1 MSETFHGS
9 KNCPRRAR
17 ARSPG
22 REEGEEDVA
31 RRGEMAA
38 ENKPEGLK
46 RIRNPDRMYRSAVGY
61 AGHAPPKGVSDDTE
75 MNNEHGHLKIYLPK
89 KLLECLPKCSS
100 LPKERHRW
108 NTNEEIAA
116 YLITFEKHE
125 EWLTTSP
132 KTRPQN
138 GSMILYNRKKVK
150 YRKDGYCWK
159 KRKDGKTTRE
169 DHMKLKVQGVE
180 CLYGCYVHS
189 SIIPTFH
196 RRCYWLLQNPDIVL
210 VHYLN
215 VPAIEDCGKPC
226 GPILCSI
233 NTDKKEWAKWTKEE
247 LIGQLKPMFHGIK
260 WTCSNGNSSTGFS
273 VEQLVQQI
281 LDSHQTKPPPR
292 THNCLCTGTLG
303 AGSSLHHKCNSAKH
317 RIISPKVD
325 PRSVAYSSGHSEV
338 QNNDVSEGKTEH
350 SHGGSGAKSIRG
362 GAEGG
367 GSAREKRNGKVQ
379 KPALLHQSSTEV
391 SSTNQVEVPDTTQNS
406 PVSISSGLNSDPD
419 VADSPVVAAM
429 GHMASVM
436 SGLSQ
441 SATVFMSEVTGDP
454 VYSMSPTGPNSHL
467 MGPDASSQGL
477 VLAVTSDSH
486 KFAYPSTGGGAGG
499 GTSATE
505 GLAMLSASGVSEEL
519 VLSSSLDS
527 GGIKLPETTMNFD
540 PDCFLNNPKQGQTY
554 GGSRLKSEGGT
565 NSGSSGCTN
574 GNLCRSPPITD
585 NGYGFNATLVKNIKT
600 EDTSFEQQ
608 LAKESGYQ
616 MGEVVSGGGGV
627 TGSVGTA
634 TTQGSLTL
642 TPTGSLVPS
651 GDGLSPS
658 TTLEQMDFSAIEPKQ
673 DYSSG
678 TVSAGYGQSM
688 SSPHLGHQSRSPSFF
703 LQDAPPTQPASQG
716 TQGSGQKAHLL
727 EQNSH
732 DSRAYLGLQVIKTDS
747 PSSNGHLHQHHVHQG
762 QHNATSCNGSPPAER
777 HSPAGSLQLLQYQ
790 GGFPGMGTEH
800 EEVVGME
807 QPGNTGEGQPGGSE
821 TRVEGLHKSGD
832 HLQACGGPGTEGGGA
847 DSYLQTTSENVGGG
861 TPGAG
866 AGDGGALHNG
876 STSNGTGG
884 SPHQQLQPLLQGAGL
899 VQGLY
904 NTVGSHQALSGAG
917 ASGGGMEITLDHFD
931 ISFGNQF
938 SDLINDFIS
947 VDGGGAPVGQGGAIY
962 THQLMSQPG
971 AESQTSTTVAAQP
984 TQEDA
989 GARGTGYSPSELCL
1003 QPCCSPQSLSAGGGT
1018 GATAGEA
1025 GSLAYMHVAE
1035 VVSAAVVHGALGM
1048 LQATGRL
1055 FMVTDYSPE
1064 WSYPEGGVKVL
1075 ITGPWQEA
1083 NSSYSCLFD
1092 QITVPASLIQPGVL
1106 RCYCP
1111 AHDTGLVTLQVAV
1124 SNQII
1129 SNSVVFEYK
1138 ARALP
1143 ALPSS
1148 QHDWLSLDDNQ
1159 FRMSILERLEQ
1170 MERRMAEM
1178 AGLHQQGSGGASGA
1192 GGGGGGGGGGGS
1204 SGGGGNGGSTSQS
1217 QFVAGQG
1224 PAGSSFESRVVVVC
1238 EKMMNRTCWAKSK
1251 HLIHSKTFRG
1261 MTLLH
1266 LAAAQGYAT
1275 LIQTLIKWRNK
1286 HVDSIDL
1293 ELEVDPLNVDHF
1305 SCTPLMWA
1313 CALGHLEAALVL
1325 YKWDRRALTI
1335 PDSLGRL
1342 PLAIA
1347 RSRGHTK
1354 LAECL
1359 EQLQR
1364 EEQQPPASLPPTP
1377 RMAFSPAPDSSA
1389 SDSWMVTWGNDSLA
1403 VSTAQKSGTT
1413 DRTSSLSNLNP
1424 DLRRPRSEPSS
1435 YYSSECQRDLP
1446 LAKKHKPNPE
1456 TFQSRPDKA
1465 ASIPLS
1471 LEQQQL
1477 NKVSG
1482 SPKSLLPEN
1491 VVPDKSL
1498 EEAASPGGL
1507 PQTKTGTFCGPGGGS
1522 RTPKWSSRDLSLV
1535 GTSDKKA
1542 AGGGSGSLAKEK
1554 LASRLRSREPLSLLM
1569 VSEREVAD
1577 GDLLVYRE
1585 DLENQDC
1592 LAHMDSLQVNMMSLA
1607 EHIIEATPERIKR
1620 ENFVTTEVAPL
1631 DGPGLNNT
1639 MSWLAGYLGDVEHL
1653 PSLIHLRS
1661 LFPEPLTPSSNPS
1674 LSPAGS
1680 PAHEGP
1686 LEKPSLPSPADWS
1699 DFLSASNSKVERD
1712 LAQLTLSDPEQRE
1725 LYEAA
1730 RLVQTA
1736 FRKYKE
1742 RPLREQQEVAAA
1754 VIQRCY
1760 TKYKQVG
1767 QKQWYL
1773 PSYALYKKMTQ
1784 AAILIQS
1791 KFRSYHEQKKFQ
1803 QSRRAAVLIQ
1813 QYYRSYKEF
1822 GRLRPHRRAAAALVQ
1837 HKLRSSLLTKKQDQA
1852 ARKIMRFLR
1861 RCRHSPL
1868 MDHRLF
1874 KRVSAASEAQYVLF
1888 SLSFSLYPSF
1898 SLVRPSY
1905 PPTLSLH
1912 FPLLPLLPATP
1923 QPCFTHFLP
1932 LLPDACLHDSCRLEP
1947 EKD

>member
-1 MSETFHGS
+1 
-9 KNCPRRAR
+9 
-17 ARSPG
+17 
-22 REEGEEDVA
+22 
-31 RRGEMAA
+31 MAA

-46 RIRNPDRMYRSAVGY
+46 KVRNPDRMYRSAVCY
-61 AGHAPPKGVSDDTE
+61 AGHGPPKSISDDTE
-75 MNNEHGHLKIYLPK
+75 TNNEHGHLKIYLPK
-89 KLLECLPKCSS
+89 KLLECLPKCTS

-247 LIGQLKPMFHGIK
+247 LIGQLKPM
-260 WTCSNGNSSTGFS
+260 C
-273 VEQLVQQI
+273 
-281 LDSHQTKPPPR
+281 
-292 THNCLCTGTLG
+292 
-303 AGSSLHHKCNSAKH
+303 AGSSVHHKCNSAKH

-325 PRSVAYSSGHSEV
+325 PRSGGYSSAHSEV

-350 SHGGSGAKSIRG
+350 SAHGGGKTSGG
-362 GAEGG
+362 GGGG
-367 GSAREKRNGKVQ
+367 GSTREKRNGKVH
-379 KPALLHQSSTEV
+379 KPVLLHQNSTEV

-419 VADSPVVAAM
+419 MADSPVVTGM
-429 GHMASVM
+429 SHVASVM

-441 SATVFMSEVTGDP
+441 SVFMSEVAGDP
-454 VYSMSPTGPNSHL
+454 VYSMSPTGGPNTHL
-467 MGPDASSQGL
+467 IGADATSQGL
-477 VLAVTSDSH
+477 VLSVTSDRH
-486 KFAYPSTGGGAGG
+486 KFAFPSGGVGEPGTTTAGD
-499 GTSATE
+499 S
-505 GLAMLSASGVSEEL
+505 LSMLSTAGVSEEL

-527 GGIKLPETTMNFD
+527 GTIKIPETNMNFD

-554 GGSRLKSEGGT
+554 GGSAMKTEG
-565 NSGSSGCTN
+565 NSSNSSASCGNGNTN
-574 GNLCRSPPITD
+574 GSLQRSPTMSD
-585 NGYGFNATLVKNIKT
+585 NGYTFSSALVKNIKT

-616 MGEVVSGGGGV
+616 VGPVVNCGSGVSVSSGA
-627 TGSVGTA
+627 GSG
-634 TTQGSLTL
+634 QGSLTL
-642 TPTGSLVPS
+642 TAAGSLLPS
-651 GDGLSPS
+651 GGGLSPS
-658 TTLEQMDFSAIEPKQ
+658 TTLEQMDFSAIDAKQ
-673 DYSSG
+673 DYTSNAA
-678 TVSAGYGQSM
+678 TVSYGQAM
-688 SSPHLGHQSRSPSFF
+688 SSPHMQHQNRSPSFF
-703 LQDAPPTQPASQG
+703 LQDGSQTNQTQQG
-716 TQGSGQKAHLL
+716 RPSMGPKTHMM
-727 EQNSH
+727 EHNSH
-732 DSRAYLGLQVIKTDS
+732 DSGGYMGLQVVKTDS
-747 PSSNGHLHQHHVHQG
+747 PGSNGHLHHHHQAHQNQHRA
-762 QHNATSCNGSPPAER
+762 NCNGGSPAEG
-777 HSPAGSLQLLQYQ
+777 PGQAGSLQLLQYQ
-790 GGFPGMGTEH
+790 GTFPGLGAEH
-800 EEVVGME
+800 EEVVGLE
-807 QPGNTGEGQPGGSE
+807 QPGSVSSAQAGATENGAENLLKP
-821 TRVEGLHKSGD
+821 GD
-832 HLQACGGPGTEGGGA
+832 HIQACGAGNGEGGGA
-847 DSYLQTTSENVGGG
+847 EHYLQQASDGGG
-861 TPGAG
+861 AGTGG
-866 AGDGGALHNG
+866 AGDGVAIHNG
-876 STSNGTGG
+876 NNNSDGSNR
-884 SPHQQLQPLLQGAGL
+884 SQQQQQLQPLLQGTSM

-904 NTVGSHQALSGAG
+904 NAVGTHQGLGGAASNGGAG
-917 ASGGGMEITLDHFD
+917 GTGMEISLDHFD

-947 VDGGGAPVGQGGAIY
+947 VDGSGTAMSAGGALYA
-962 THQLMSQPG
+962 HQLV
-971 AESQTSTTVAAQP
+971 TSHSSDNQNTAGGPPQQG
-984 TQEDA
+984 QEDG
-989 GARGTGYSPSELCL
+989 GARGSGYSPSELCL
-1003 QPCCSPQSLSAGGGT
+1003 QPCCSPQSLSGGT
-1018 GATAGEA
+1018 GAGGNTGEA
-1025 GSLAYMHVAE
+1025 GSLSYMNVAE
-1035 VVSAAVVHGALGM
+1035 VVSAAVAQGALGM

-1083 NSSYSCLFD
+1083 SSNYSCLFD
-1092 QITVPASLIQPGVL
+1092 QISVPASLIQPGVL

-1143 ALPSS
+1143 SLPSS

-1178 AGLHQQGSGGASGA
+1178 ASHQQPSSAGSGGAGGGTGGAGGGGGGGGGA
-1192 GGGGGGGGGGGS
+1192 GGGGGGGGGGG
-1204 SGGGGNGGSTSQS
+1204 NNSQS
-1217 QFVAGQG
+1217 QCVSGQTQ
-1224 PAGSSFESRVVVVC
+1224 ASSSFESRVVVVC
-1238 EKMMNRTCWAKSK
+1238 EKMMSRACWAKSK

-1266 LAAAQGYAT
+1266 LAAGQGYAT
-1275 LIQTLIKWRNK
+1275 LIQTLIKWRTK
-1286 HVDSIDL
+1286 HADSIDL

-1313 CALGHLEAALVL
+1313 CALGHLEAAVVL
-1325 YKWDRRALTI
+1325 YKWDRRALAI

-1342 PLAIA
+1342 PLSIA

-1364 EEQQPPASLPPTP
+1364 EEQQPPAPLPPTTH
-1377 RMAFSPAPDSSA
+1377 MSFSPAPDA
-1389 SDSWMVTWGNDSLA
+1389 PTTDSWMVSWANDSVVA
-1403 VSTAQKSGTT
+1403 PSGKKGGPVTT
-1413 DRTSSLSNLNP
+1413 TTTSSTTSLNL
-1424 DLRRPRSEPSS
+1424 DLRRPRSEPSN
-1435 YYSSECQRDLP
+1435 YYSSEGQRDLP

-1456 TFQSRPDKA
+1456 LFQTRPDKA
-1465 ASIPLS
+1465 MSVPLS

-1477 NKVSG
+1477 HKLSSSAKSLSSEGLSSDKGLSTGGSTGTARWTSRESFSSSNLGRKALGISG
-1482 SPKSLLPEN
+1482 SSSL
-1491 VVPDKSL
+1491 
-1498 EEAASPGGL
+1498 G
-1507 PQTKTGTFCGPGGGS
+1507 
-1522 RTPKWSSRDLSLV
+1522 
-1535 GTSDKKA
+1535 
-1542 AGGGSGSLAKEK
+1542 KEK
-1554 LASRLRSREPLSLLM
+1554 LVNRLRQREQLGMLVMADREMADSELLS
-1569 VSEREVAD
+1569 
-1577 GDLLVYRE
+1577 YRE

-1592 LAHMDSLQVNMMSLA
+1592 LTQMDDLQVNMMTLA

-1620 ENFVTTEVAPL
+1620 ENFTTSDSAPL
-1631 DGPGLNNT
+1631 DTSGVSNT
-1639 MSWLAGYLGDVEHL
+1639 MNWLANYLGDVEQL
-1653 PSLIHLRS
+1653 PSIIHLRS
-1661 LFPEPLTPSSNPS
+1661 LYNEPLTPSSNPS
-1674 LSPAGS
+1674 LSPGAS
-1680 PAHEGP
+1680 PLREGP
-1686 LEKPSLPSPADWS
+1686 LERSTLPSPADWS
-1699 DFLSASNSKVERD
+1699 EFINASNSKVERD

-1736 FRKYKE
+1736 FRKYKG

-1760 TKYKQVG
+1760 KKYKQLTWIAL
-1767 QKQWYL
+1767 K
-1773 PSYALYKKMTQ
+1773 YALYKKMTQ

-1803 QSRRAAVLIQ
+1803 QSKRAAVLIQ

-1822 GRLRPHRRAAAALVQ
+1822 GRLKPHHHGAAAALVQ
-1837 HKLRSSLLTKKQDQA
+1837 HKLRGSLLTKRQDQA

-1874 KRVSAASEAQYVLF
+1874 KRGE
-1888 SLSFSLYPSF
+1888 
-1898 SLVRPSY
+1898 RI
-1905 PPTLSLH
+1905 
-1912 FPLLPLLPATP
+1912 
-1923 QPCFTHFLP
+1923 
-1932 LLPDACLHDSCRLEP
+1932 
-1947 EKD
+1947 EKGQGT

>member
-1 MSETFHGS
+1 
-9 KNCPRRAR
+9 
-17 ARSPG
+17 
-22 REEGEEDVA
+22 
-31 RRGEMAA
+31 MAA

-46 RIRNPDRMYRSAVGY
+46 KVRNPDRMYRSAVCY
-61 AGHAPPKGVSDDTE
+61 AGHGPPKSISDDTE
-75 MNNEHGHLKIYLPK
+75 TNNEHGHLKIYLPK
-89 KLLECLPKCSS
+89 KLLECLPKCTS

-247 LIGQLKPMFHGIK
+247 LIGQLKPM
-260 WTCSNGNSSTGFS
+260 C
-273 VEQLVQQI
+273 
-281 LDSHQTKPPPR
+281 
-292 THNCLCTGTLG
+292 
-303 AGSSLHHKCNSAKH
+303 AGSSVHHKCNSAKH

-325 PRSVAYSSGHSEV
+325 PRSGGYSSAHSEV

-350 SHGGSGAKSIRG
+350 SAHGGGKSSGG
-362 GAEGG
+362 GGGG
-367 GSAREKRNGKVQ
+367 GSAREKRNGKVH
-379 KPALLHQSSTEV
+379 KPVLLHQNSTEV

-419 VADSPVVAAM
+419 MADSPVVTGM
-429 GHMASVM
+429 SHVPSVM
-436 SGLSQ
+436 SSLSQ
-441 SATVFMSEVTGDP
+441 SVFMSEVTGDP
-454 VYSMSPTGPNSHL
+454 VYSMSPTGGPNAHL
-467 MGPDASSQGL
+467 MGADATSQGL
-477 VLAVTSDSH
+477 VLSVAADRH
-486 KFAYPSTGGGAGG
+486 KFAFPGGGVGEPGTTTAGD
-499 GTSATE
+499 S
-505 GLAMLSASGVSEEL
+505 LSMLSAAGVSEEL
-519 VLSSSLDS
+519 VLTSSLDA
-527 GGIKLPETTMNFD
+527 GTIKMPETNMNFD

-554 GGSRLKSEGGT
+554 GGSALKTEN
-565 NSGSSGCTN
+565 NSSSTSSSSGGSSSTN
-574 GNLCRSPPITD
+574 GSLQRSPNMAD
-585 NGYGFNATLVKNIKT
+585 NGYTFNSALIKNIKT

-616 MGEVVSGGGGV
+616 VGGV
-627 TGSVGTA
+627 VNCGSGVSSGA
-634 TTQGSLTL
+634 GSNQGSLGL
-642 TPTGSLVPS
+642 TTAGSLLPS
-651 GDGLSPS
+651 GGGLSPS
-658 TTLEQMDFSAIEPKQ
+658 TTLEQMDFSAIDAKQ
-673 DYSSG
+673 EYTSSAAA
-678 TVSAGYGQSM
+678 VSYGQAM
-688 SSPHLGHQSRSPSFF
+688 SSPHMQHQNHSPSFF
-703 LQDAPPTQPASQG
+703 LQDASQTSQTQQG
-716 TQGSGQKAHLL
+716 RSSLGQKTHLM
-727 EQNSH
+727 EHNSH
-732 DSRAYLGLQVIKTDS
+732 DSGGYMGLQVVKTDS
-747 PSSNGHLHQHHVHQG
+747 PGSNGHLHHHHQTQTQHRA
-762 QHNATSCNGSPPAER
+762 NCNGGSPTEGPGQT
-777 HSPAGSLQLLQYQ
+777 GSLQLLQYQ
-790 GGFPGMGTEH
+790 GPFPGMGTEH
-800 EEVVGME
+800 EEVVGLD
-807 QPGNTGEGQPGGSE
+807 QAGGVSSAQTGANGENGADNLLKP
-821 TRVEGLHKSGD
+821 GD
-832 HLQACGGPGTEGGGA
+832 HIQACGAGNGDGGGA
-847 DSYLQTTSENVGGG
+847 EHYLQQASDGGGGG
-861 TPGAG
+861 TGGAG
-866 AGDGGALHNG
+866 EGVTIHNG
-876 STSNGTGG
+876 NNNNDGSNRTQQQ
-884 SPHQQLQPLLQGAGL
+884 QQLQPLLQGTSM

-904 NTVGSHQALSGAG
+904 NSVGTHQGLGGAASNGGAG
-917 ASGGGMEITLDHFD
+917 GTGMEINLDHFD

-947 VDGGGAPVGQGGAIY
+947 VDGSGTAMSAGGALYA
-962 THQLMSQPG
+962 HQLV
-971 AESQTSTTVAAQP
+971 TSHSSENQNTASGGPQQA
-984 TQEDA
+984 QEDG
-989 GARGTGYSPSELCL
+989 GARGSGYNPSELCL
-1003 QPCCSPQSLSAGGGT
+1003 QPCCSPQSLSGGAGAGGNT
-1018 GATAGEA
+1018 GEA
-1025 GSLAYMHVAE
+1025 GSLSYMNVAE
-1035 VVSAAVVHGALGM
+1035 VVSAAVAQGALGM

-1083 NSSYSCLFD
+1083 SSNYSCLFD
-1092 QITVPASLIQPGVL
+1092 QISVPASLIQPGVL

-1111 AHDTGLVTLQVAV
+1111 AHDTGLVTLQVAI

-1129 SNSVVFEYK
+1129 SSSVVFEYK

-1143 ALPSS
+1143 SLPSS

-1178 AGLHQQGSGGASGA
+1178 ASHQQSSSAGSGGAGGGA

-1204 SGGGGNGGSTSQS
+1204 GGGGGGGNNSQTQCVS
-1217 QFVAGQG
+1217 GQTQ
-1224 PAGSSFESRVVVVC
+1224 ASSSFESRVVVVC
-1238 EKMMNRTCWAKSK
+1238 EKMMSRACWAKSK

-1266 LAAAQGYAT
+1266 LAAGQGYAT
-1275 LIQTLIKWRNK
+1275 LIQTLIKWRTK
-1286 HVDSIDL
+1286 HADSIDL

-1313 CALGHLEAALVL
+1313 CALGHLEAAVVL
-1325 YKWDRRALTI
+1325 YKWDRRALAI

-1342 PLAIA
+1342 PLSIA

-1364 EEQQPPASLPPTP
+1364 EEQQPAAPLPPTSH
-1377 RMAFSPAPDSSA
+1377 MSFSPAPDA
-1389 SDSWMVTWGNDSLA
+1389 PTTDSWMVSWANDSIVA
-1403 VSTAQKSGTT
+1403 PSGKKGGPANTT
-1413 DRTSSLSNLNP
+1413 TTSSTTSLNP
-1424 DLRRPRSEPSS
+1424 DLRRPRSEPSNC
-1435 YYSSECQRDLP
+1435 YSSEGQRDLP

-1456 TFQSRPDKA
+1456 LFQTRPDKA
-1465 ASIPLS
+1465 MSVPLS
-1471 LEQQQL
+1471 LEQQHL
-1477 NKVSG
+1477 HKLST
-1482 SPKSLLPEN
+1482 STKSLSSEGLSS
-1491 VVPDKSL
+1491 DKSL
-1498 EEAASPGGL
+1498 SGGS
-1507 PQTKTGTFCGPGGGS
+1507 TGTTRWTS
-1522 RTPKWSSRDLSLV
+1522 RENFSSSNLGRKPL
-1535 GTSDKKA
+1535 GM
-1542 AGGGSGSLAKEK
+1542 SGSSSLTKEK
-1554 LASRLRSREPLSLLM
+1554 LVNRLRQREQLGMLVMADREMADSELLS
-1569 VSEREVAD
+1569 
-1577 GDLLVYRE
+1577 YRE

-1592 LAHMDSLQVNMMSLA
+1592 FTQMDDLQVNMMTLA

-1620 ENFVTTEVAPL
+1620 ENFTAADSVPL
-1631 DGPGLNNT
+1631 DTSGVSST
-1639 MSWLAGYLGDVEHL
+1639 MNWLANYLGDVEQL
-1653 PSLIHLRS
+1653 PSIIHLRS
-1661 LFPEPLTPSSNPS
+1661 LYNEPLTPSSNPS
-1674 LSPAGS
+1674 LSPGGS
-1680 PAHEGP
+1680 PLREGP
-1686 LEKPSLPSPADWS
+1686 LERSAVPSLADWS
-1699 DFLSASNSKVERD
+1699 EFINASNSKVERD

-1736 FRKYKE
+1736 FRKYKG

-1760 TKYKQVG
+1760 KKYKQLTWIAL
-1767 QKQWYL
+1767 K
-1773 PSYALYKKMTQ
+1773 YALYKKMTQ

-1822 GRLRPHRRAAAALVQ
+1822 GRLKPQQRGAAAALVQ
-1837 HKLRSSLLTKKQDQA
+1837 HKLRGSLLTKRQDQA

-1861 RCRHSPL
+1861 RCRHRVKELKRAREHETPQKSPL
-1868 MDHRLF
+1868 AM
-1874 KRVSAASEAQYVLF
+1874 
-1888 SLSFSLYPSF
+1888 
-1898 SLVRPSY
+1898 
-1905 PPTLSLH
+1905 
-1912 FPLLPLLPATP
+1912 
-1923 QPCFTHFLP
+1923 
-1932 LLPDACLHDSCRLEP
+1932 
-1947 EKD
+1947 

>member
-1 MSETFHGS
+1 
-9 KNCPRRAR
+9 
-17 ARSPG
+17 
-22 REEGEEDVA
+22 
-31 RRGEMAA
+31 MAA

-46 RIRNPDRMYRSAVGY
+46 KIRNPDRMYRSAVCY
-61 AGHAPPKGVSDDTE
+61 AGHGPPKSISDDTE

-260 WTCSNGNSSTGFS
+260 WTCSNGNSSSGFS

-303 AGSSLHHKCNSAKH
+303 AGSSVHHKCNSAKH

-325 PRSVAYSSGHSEV
+325 PRSGGYGSNHSEV

-350 SHGGSGAKSIRG
+350 SSHGGGKSSGGG
-362 GAEGG
+362 GAGG
-367 GSAREKRNGKVQ
+367 GSAREKRNGKVH
-379 KPALLHQSSTEV
+379 KPVLLHQNSTEV

-419 VADSPVVAAM
+419 MADSPVVTGM
-429 GHMASVM
+429 GHVASVM
-436 SGLSQ
+436 SSLSQ
-441 SATVFMSEVTGDP
+441 SVFMSEVTGDP
-454 VYSMSPTGPNSHL
+454 VYSMSPTAGPNAHL
-467 MGPDASSQGL
+467 MGPDAASQGM
-477 VLAVTSDSH
+477 VLSVTSDSH
-486 KFAYPSTGGGAGG
+486 KFAFPGGGAGDAGAAG
-499 GTSATE
+499 GAD
-505 GLAMLSASGVSEEL
+505 GLAMLSAAGVSEEL

-527 GGIKLPETTMNFD
+527 GAIKIPETSMNFD

-554 GGSRLKSEGGT
+554 GGSGMKSEGGSSSASSC
-565 NSGSSGCTN
+565 SGGGGSTN
-574 GNLCRSPPITD
+574 GSLRSPPMSD
-585 NGYGFNATLVKNIKT
+585 NSYGFNSALVKNIKT

-616 MGEVVSGGGGV
+616 VGAVVSCGGGV
-627 TGSVGTA
+627 SVSSGA
-634 TTQGSLTL
+634 GPAQGSLSL
-642 TPTGSLVPS
+642 TPAGSLLPS
-651 GDGLSPS
+651 GGGLSPS
-658 TTLEQMDFSAIEPKQ
+658 TTLEQMDFSAIDAKQ
-673 DYSSG
+673 DYSA
-678 TVSAGYGQSM
+678 SAASVAYGQAM
-688 SSPHLGHQSRSPSFF
+688 SSPHLSHQSRSPSFF
-703 LQDAPPTQPASQG
+703 LQDTSQAG
-716 TQGSGQKAHLL
+716 QAQQGRPGLGQKTHMM
-727 EQNSH
+727 EHNSH
-732 DSRAYLGLQVIKTDS
+732 DSGAYLGLQVVKTDS
-747 PSSNGHLHQHHVHQG
+747 PGSNGHLHHHHQSHQG
-762 QHNATSCNGSPPAER
+762 QHRANCNGGSPTEGPGQ
-777 HSPAGSLQLLQYQ
+777 AGSLQLLQYQ
-790 GGFPGMGTEH
+790 GGFPGLGPEH
-800 EEVVGME
+800 EEVVGLE
-807 QPGNTGEGQPGGSE
+807 QPGSVGSGQAGVNENGAD
-821 TRVEGLHKSGD
+821 GLLKPGD
-832 HLQACGGPGTEGGGA
+832 HMQACGGGNGEGGGTEH
-847 DSYLQTTSENVGGG
+847 YLQQASDGGG
-861 TPGAG
+861 GG
-866 AGDGGALHNG
+866 GGGGEGVSLRNGNGGNDGSGR
-876 STSNGTGG
+876 SQ
-884 SPHQQLQPLLQGAGL
+884 QQLQPLLQGPGM

-904 NTVGSHQALSGAG
+904 NTVGAHQGLAGPGNNGGAG
-917 ASGGGMEITLDHFD
+917 GGGMEISLDHFD

-947 VDGGGAPVGQGGAIY
+947 VDGSGASMAAGGALYA
-962 THQLMSQPG
+962 HQLVASHGSDGQAAASG
-971 AESQTSTTVAAQP
+971 APQQG
-984 TQEDA
+984 QEDGGPR
-989 GARGTGYSPSELCL
+989 GAGYSPSELCL
-1003 QPCCSPQSLSAGGGT
+1003 QPCCSPQSMGGGAGG
-1018 GATAGEA
+1018 AGGEQ

-1035 VVSAAVVHGALGM
+1035 VVSAAVAQGALGM

-1083 NSSYSCLFD
+1083 SSNYSCLFD
-1092 QITVPASLIQPGVL
+1092 QISVPASLIQPGVL

-1111 AHDTGLVTLQVAV
+1111 AHDTGLVTLQVAA
-1124 SNQII
+1124 SSQII

-1143 ALPSS
+1143 SLPSS

-1178 AGLHQQGSGGASGA
+1178 ASHHQQSSGGSAGPGGGAGGA
-1192 GGGGGGGGGGGS
+1192 GGGGGEGGGGGT
-1204 SGGGGNGGSTSQS
+1204 NTQS
-1217 QFVAGQG
+1217 QCVSGQ
-1224 PAGSSFESRVVVVC
+1224 ADSSFESRVVVVC
-1238 EKMMNRTCWAKSK
+1238 EKMMNRACWAKSK

-1266 LAAAQGYAT
+1266 LAAGQGYAT
-1275 LIQTLIKWRNK
+1275 LIQTLIKWRTK
-1286 HVDSIDL
+1286 HADSIDL

-1313 CALGHLEAALVL
+1313 CALGHLEAAVVL
-1325 YKWDRRALTI
+1325 YKWDRRALAI

-1342 PLAIA
+1342 PLSIA

-1364 EEQQPPASLPPTP
+1364 EEQQPPAPLPPTS
-1377 RMAFSPAPDSSA
+1377 RMSFSPAPDVPT
-1389 SDSWMVTWGNDSLA
+1389 SDSWMVTWASDGVVA
-1403 VSTAQKSGTT
+1403 PSGKKGGAATT
-1413 DRTSSLSNLNP
+1413 STSSTTNLNP
-1424 DLRRPRSEPSS
+1424 DLRRPRSEPSN

-1446 LAKKHKPNPE
+1446 QAKKHKPNPE
-1456 TFQSRPDKA
+1456 LFQSRPDKA
-1465 ASIPLS
+1465 MSVPLS

-1477 NKVSG
+1477 HRLSS
-1482 SPKSLLPEN
+1482 SPKST
-1491 VVPDKSL
+1491 DKGLSGG
-1498 EEAASPGGL
+1498 AS
-1507 PQTKTGTFCGPGGGS
+1507 GGGA
-1522 RTPKWSSRDLSLV
+1522 KWSSRESF
-1535 GTSDKKA
+1535 SS
-1542 AGGGSGSLAKEK
+1542 GGSGRKSAGAAGSSLGKER
-1554 LASRLRSREPLSLLM
+1554 LASRLRQREQLGMLVM
-1569 VSEREVAD
+1569 AEREMVD
-1577 GDLLVYRE
+1577 TELLSYRE
-1585 DLENQDC
+1585 DLVNQDC
-1592 LAHMDSLQVNMMSLA
+1592 LTQMDDLQANMMTLA

-1620 ENFVTTEVAPL
+1620 DNFVAMDSVPL
-1631 DGPGLNNT
+1631 DSTGVSNT
-1639 MSWLAGYLGDVEHL
+1639 MSWLANYLGDVEHL
-1653 PSLIHLRS
+1653 PSIIHLRS
-1661 LFPEPLTPSSNPS
+1661 LYSEPLTPSSNPS
-1674 LSPAGS
+1674 LSPGGS
-1680 PAHEGP
+1680 PLREGP
-1686 LEKPSLPSPADWS
+1686 QERPTLPSPADWS
-1699 DFLSASNSKVERD
+1699 EFISASNSKVERD

-1736 FRKYKE
+1736 FRKYKG

-1760 TKYKQVG
+1760 KKYKQLTWIAL
-1767 QKQWYL
+1767 K
-1773 PSYALYKKMTQ
+1773 YALYKKMTQ

-1813 QYYRSYKEF
+1813 QYYRSYKEL
-1822 GRLRPHRRAAAALVQ
+1822 GRLKPHRRGATTLVQ
-1837 HKLRSSLLTKKQDQA
+1837 HKLRSSLLTKRQDQA

-1874 KRVSAASEAQYVLF
+1874 KRSE
-1888 SLSFSLYPSF
+1888 
-1898 SLVRPSY
+1898 RI
-1905 PPTLSLH
+1905 
-1912 FPLLPLLPATP
+1912 
-1923 QPCFTHFLP
+1923 
-1932 LLPDACLHDSCRLEP
+1932 
-1947 EKD
+1947 EKGQGT

>member
-1 MSETFHGS
+1 
-9 KNCPRRAR
+9 
-17 ARSPG
+17 
-22 REEGEEDVA
+22 
-31 RRGEMAA
+31 MAA

-46 RIRNPDRMYRSAVGY
+46 KIRNPDRMYRSAVCY
-61 AGHAPPKGVSDDTE
+61 AGHAPPKSISDDTE

-247 LIGQLKPMFHGIK
+247 LIGQLKPM
-260 WTCSNGNSSTGFS
+260 C
-273 VEQLVQQI
+273 
-281 LDSHQTKPPPR
+281 
-292 THNCLCTGTLG
+292 
-303 AGSSLHHKCNSAKH
+303 AGSSVHHKCNSAKH
-317 RIISPKVD
+317 RIISPKVE
-325 PRSVAYSSGHSEV
+325 PRGGYSSAHSEV

-350 SHGGSGAKSIRG
+350 SGHGGGGGGKSSGG
-362 GAEGG
+362 GGG
-367 GSAREKRNGKVQ
+367 GSAREKRNGKVP
-379 KPALLHQSSTEV
+379 KPVLLHQNSTEV

-419 VADSPVVAAM
+419 MADSPVVTGM
-429 GHMASVM
+429 GHVASVM

-441 SATVFMSEVTGDP
+441 SVFMSEVTGDP
-454 VYSMSPTGPNSHL
+454 VYSMSPTGGPNAHL
-467 MGPDASSQGL
+467 MGPDGASQGL
-477 VLAVTSDSH
+477 VLSGVVADSH
-486 KFAYPSTGGGAGG
+486 KFAFPGGGTGERSGGAGG
-499 GTSATE
+499 AD
-505 GLAMLSASGVSEEL
+505 GLSMLSAAGVSEEL
-519 VLSSSLDS
+519 VLSSSLDA
-527 GGIKLPETTMNFD
+527 GGLKIPETTMNFD

-554 GGSRLKSEGGT
+554 GGSGLKGDSSSSSST
-565 NSGSSGCTN
+565 NSTNSS
-574 GNLCRSPPITD
+574 LQRSPSMSD
-585 NGYGFNATLVKNIKT
+585 SVYSFNSALVKNIKT

-608 LAKESGYQ
+608 LAKEQGYQ
-616 MGEVVSGGGGV
+616 VGAGVSCGGGV
-627 TGSVGTA
+627 SGSSGSGSS
-634 TTQGSLTL
+634 QGSLGL
-642 TPTGSLVPS
+642 TPAGSLLPS
-651 GDGLSPS
+651 GGGLSPS
-658 TTLEQMDFSAIEPKQ
+658 TTLEQMDFSAIDAKQ

-678 TVSAGYGQSM
+678 AGSVGYGQAM
-688 SSPHLGHQSRSPSFF
+688 NSPHLSHQSRSPSFF
-703 LQDAPPTQPASQG
+703 LQDTQQPSQAQ
-716 TQGSGQKAHLL
+716 QGRSSMGQKAHMM
-727 EQNSH
+727 EHNSH
-732 DSRAYLGLQVIKTDS
+732 DSTAYMGLQVVKTDS
-747 PSSNGHLHQHHVHQG
+747 PGSNGHLHHHHQSHQG
-762 QHNATSCNGSPPAER
+762 QHRTNCNGGSPTEGSGQGP
-777 HSPAGSLQLLQYQ
+777 GSLQLLQYQ
-790 GGFPGMGTEH
+790 GSFP
-800 EEVVGME
+800 EEVVGLE
-807 QPGNTGEGQPGGSE
+807 QTGSVGQGQAGRTDNGEGLLKPE
-821 TRVEGLHKSGD
+821 D
-832 HLQACGGPGTEGGGA
+832 HLQACGGGNAEGGGTEH
-847 DSYLQTTSENVGGG
+847 YLQQANDGGG
-861 TPGAG
+861 AG
-866 AGDGGALHNG
+866 GGQG
-876 STSNGTGG
+876 GGGGGEGVTMSNGNGVNNDG
-884 SPHQQLQPLLQGAGL
+884 SSRSQTHQLQPLLQGAGM

-904 NTVGSHQALSGAG
+904 TTVGPHQGLGGTGSNGGAG
-917 ASGGGMEITLDHFD
+917 GAGMEISLDHFD

-947 VDGGGAPVGQGGAIY
+947 VDGSGANMAAGGALY
-962 THQLMSQPG
+962 THQLVASHGSDGQ
-971 AESQTSTTVAAQP
+971 STSSGVPQQG
-984 TQEDA
+984 QEEGGVG
-989 GARGTGYSPSELCL
+989 GARAAGYSPSELCL
-1003 QPCCSPQSLSAGGGT
+1003 QPCCSPQSLGGGSGAGGT
-1018 GATAGEA
+1018 GAEQ

-1035 VVSAAVVHGALGM
+1035 VVSAAVAQGTLGM

-1083 NSSYSCLFD
+1083 SSNYSCLFD
-1092 QITVPASLIQPGVL
+1092 QISVPASLIQPGVL

-1111 AHDTGLVTLQVAV
+1111 AHDTGLVTLQVSA

-1143 ALPSS
+1143 SLPSS

-1178 AGLHQQGSGGASGA
+1178 ASHHQQGSGGGSGTGGGAGGA
-1192 GGGGGGGGGGGS
+1192 GGGGGG
-1204 SGGGGNGGSTSQS
+1204 NTSQTQCVS
-1217 QFVAGQG
+1217 GQG
-1224 PAGSSFESRVVVVC
+1224 QAGSSFESRVVVVC
-1238 EKMMNRTCWAKSK
+1238 EKMMNRACWAKSK

-1266 LAAAQGYAT
+1266 LAAGQGYAT
-1275 LIQTLIKWRNK
+1275 LIQTLIKWRTK
-1286 HVDSIDL
+1286 HADSLDL

-1313 CALGHLEAALVL
+1313 CALGHLEAAVVL
-1325 YKWDRRALTI
+1325 YKWDRRALAI

-1342 PLAIA
+1342 PLSIA

-1364 EEQQPPASLPPTP
+1364 EEQQPPAPLPPAT
-1377 RMAFSPAPDSSA
+1377 RMSFSPTPHDAPT
-1389 SDSWMVTWGNDSLA
+1389 SDSWMVTWAGDSVMA
-1403 VSTAQKSGTT
+1403 SGGKKGCTATT
-1413 DRTSSLSNLNP
+1413 TTTTTSSTNLNP
-1424 DLRRPRSEPSS
+1424 DLRRPRSEPSN

-1456 TFQSRPDKA
+1456 LFQARPDKA
-1465 ASIPLS
+1465 MSVPLS

-1477 NKVSG
+1477 HKLPFSPKSLSHEGLSPDKSHASGGSAGGAGGAKWSSREGFSGGGSGRKVSG
-1482 SPKSLLPEN
+1482 SS
-1491 VVPDKSL
+1491 
-1498 EEAASPGGL
+1498 
-1507 PQTKTGTFCGPGGGS
+1507 GGS
-1522 RTPKWSSRDLSLV
+1522 SL
-1535 GTSDKKA
+1535 G
-1542 AGGGSGSLAKEK
+1542 KEK
-1554 LASRLRSREPLSLLM
+1554 LASRLRQREQLGNMLVMADREMVDTELLP
-1569 VSEREVAD
+1569 
-1577 GDLLVYRE
+1577 YRE

-1592 LAHMDSLQVNMMSLA
+1592 MTQMDDLQVNMMTLA
-1607 EHIIEATPERIKR
+1607 EHIIEATPDRIKR
-1620 ENFVTTEVAPL
+1620 DNFVPMDGVPL
-1631 DGPGLNNT
+1631 DTTGVSST
-1639 MSWLAGYLGDVEHL
+1639 MSWLASYLGDVEHL
-1653 PSLIHLRS
+1653 PSIIHLRS
-1661 LFPEPLTPSSNPS
+1661 LYNEPLTPSSNPS
-1674 LSPAGS
+1674 LSPGNS
-1680 PAHEGP
+1680 PLREGP
-1686 LEKPSLPSPADWS
+1686 IDRPTLPSPADWS
-1699 DFLSASNSKVERD
+1699 EFIQASNSKVERD

-1736 FRKYKE
+1736 FRKYKG
-1742 RPLREQQEVAAA
+1742 RPFREQQEVAAA

-1760 TKYKQVG
+1760 KKYKQLTWIAL
-1767 QKQWYL
+1767 K
-1773 PSYALYKKMTQ
+1773 YALYKKMTQ

-1822 GRLRPHRRAAAALVQ
+1822 GRLRPHRRGAALVQ
-1837 HKLRSSLLTKKQDQA
+1837 HKLRSSLLTKRQDQA

-1874 KRVSAASEAQYVLF
+1874 KRSE
-1888 SLSFSLYPSF
+1888 
-1898 SLVRPSY
+1898 RI
-1905 PPTLSLH
+1905 
-1912 FPLLPLLPATP
+1912 
-1923 QPCFTHFLP
+1923 
-1932 LLPDACLHDSCRLEP
+1932 
-1947 EKD
+1947 EKGQGT